1 MDGRNAIEANDN
13 DNENL
18 DTELNQL
25 TETLRALNIQQRQ
38 LRRQSDRV
46 QLRIRNIEREQRRRT
61 NIFVEPAVPIRRDR
75 HGDILDMGDYVNFLT
90 RGRFNSRAGTVTQIT
105 NVRFITARDRS
116 GRLINREPSNVEIV
130 RKYNEDDD
138 RRQRYE

>member
-75 HGDILDMGDYVNFLT
+75 HGDILDIGDYVNFLT
-90 RGRFNSRAGTVTQIT
+90 R
-105 NVRFITARDRS
+105 VRFITARDRS